1 MCFCIFWKYIHNIQF
16 HWKIADASTIYPKS
30 QLEGFLYLFFQVTLR
45 YWELCDYLKIQRY
58 CNNQAKR
65 VKETPLLWHY
75 WFFSII
81 KMLLW
86 IYLYCKTTFAS
97 WYAKT
102 NILSKR
108 IRMIGKYLLFI
119 QFFYFYRIYFT
130 HAAST
135 ESVKWV
141 FIYLNEQKLIYI
153 YIALH
158 FYICLCMY
166 RSYAC
171 KKFVG
176 NVQFQNLKCK
186 KKFYPFE
193 R

>member
-1 MCFCIFWKYIHNIQF
+1 MWFCIFSKYIHNIQF
-16 HWKIADASTIYPKS
+16 HWKIADASKIYSKS

-58 CNNQAKR
+58 CNDQAKR

-102 NILSKR
+102 NNTYDWKI
-108 IRMIGKYLLFI
+108 FI
-119 QFFYFYRIYFT
+119 TYPIFLIFT
-130 HAAST
+130 
-135 ESVKWV
+135 V
-141 FIYLNEQKLIYI
+141 FILLMLLALKVLSGFLYI
-153 YIALH
+153 L
-158 FYICLCMY
+158 MN
-166 RSYAC
+166 S
-171 KKFVG
+171 
-176 NVQFQNLKCK
+176 N
-186 KKFYPFE
+186 
-193 R
+193 

>member
-1 MCFCIFWKYIHNIQF
+1 MWFCIFSKYIHNIQF
-16 HWKIADASTIYPKS
+16 HWKIADASTIYSKS

-102 NILSKR
+102 NILSNNSVLTGMNVIKH
-108 IRMIGKYLLFI
+108 LLI
-119 QFFYFYRIYFT
+119 QLR
-130 HAAST
+130 
-135 ESVKWV
+135 
-141 FIYLNEQKLIYI
+141 LILKI
-153 YIALH
+153 DMFWWL
-158 FYICLCMY
+158 
-166 RSYAC
+166 
-171 KKFVG
+171 KFKSPVD
-176 NVQFQNLKCK
+176 NWILK
-186 KKFYPFE
+186 
-193 R
+193 

>member
-1 MCFCIFWKYIHNIQF
+1 MWFCIFSKYIHNIQF
-16 HWKIADASTIYPKS
+16 HWKIADASTIYSKS

-65 VKETPLLWHY
+65 VKKTPLLCHY

-102 NILSKR
+102 NILSNNTYDWK
-108 IRMIGKYLLFI
+108 IFIIYPIFLFLPYL
-119 QFFYFYRIYFT
+119 FY
-130 HAAST
+130 S
-135 ESVKWV
+135 
-141 FIYLNEQKLIYI
+141 
-153 YIALH
+153 
-158 FYICLCMY
+158 CC
-166 RSYAC
+166 
-171 KKFVG
+171 
-176 NVQFQNLKCK
+176 
-186 KKFYPFE
+186 
-193 R
+193 

>member
-1 MCFCIFWKYIHNIQF
+1 MWFCIFSKYIHNIQF
-16 HWKIADASTIYPKS
+16 HWKIADASTIYSKS

-58 CNNQAKR
+58 CNNQTKR

-97 WYAKT
+97 SYTKT

-119 QFFYFYRIYFT
+119 HFFLFLPYLFY
-130 HAAST
+130 S
-135 ESVKWV
+135 
-141 FIYLNEQKLIYI
+141 
-153 YIALH
+153 
-158 FYICLCMY
+158 CC
-166 RSYAC
+166 
-171 KKFVG
+171 
-176 NVQFQNLKCK
+176 
-186 KKFYPFE
+186 
-193 R
+193 